1 VAASIERESGG
12 GLLGFRWGH
21 PESPGARRPETRQ
34 NMLGFRCWLAGGGG
48 EGEVWSRGWRRGTKR
63 GDERER
69 DQEASDRAFY

>member
-1 VAASIERESGG
+1 MAAAIERESGG

-34 NMLGFRCWLAGGGG
+34 DLAAGVK
-48 EGEVWSRGWRRGTKR
+48 ERVRSRGWRRGTKR